1 MMKKADRV
9 SLYVDPFSPPYGGL
23 VQSLSRTCAD
33 CGLDLTVSTASA
45 SAFEDLDLEEGDE
58 CDVALVVGGD
68 GTILRG
74 IDHFR
79 KLGVPVLGVNT
90 GHLGFLASVES
101 EEMLPALRKLSKG
114 EFTEHDLTLLSG
126 TMPSGQKLTAVND
139 LCINRSMM
147 GGILHL
153 EMLVEEELIARVAG
167 DGVVVATPTG
177 STAYALSAG
186 GPILDPHLP
195 AMLVVPIAPHQ
206 LSLRPVV
213 LPHSVRVRLK
223 IGKIRRS
230 GPFVSADGTPV
241 GSLKAGEE
249 LVVTTTSDYCKVVR
263 LENWGGYYGRLGQK
277 LGWGARG

>member
-1 MMKKADRV
+1 MKPVECA
-9 SLYVDPFSPPYGGL
+9 SLYVDSFSPPYEGL
-23 VQSLSRTCAD
+23 VQALVRACED
-33 CGLDLTVSTASA
+33 CGVELFVSTASA
-45 SAFEDLDLEEGDE
+45 SAFEGKDLQEKDR
-58 CDVALVVGGD
+58 CDAALVVGGD

-79 KLGVPVLGVNT
+79 KLKVPVLGINT

-101 EEMLPALRKLSKG
+101 EDMLAALRKLSEG
-114 EFTEHDLTLLSG
+114 EYTEHDLTLLSG
-126 TMPSGQKLTAVND
+126 TMPDGRKLTAVND
-139 LCINRSMM
+139 LCMNRSMM
-147 GGILHL
+147 SGILHL

-186 GPILDPHLP
+186 GPILDPDLP

-213 LPHSVRVRLK
+213 LPHDVTVILKTGKVR
-223 IGKIRRS
+223 GS
-230 GPFVSADGTPV
+230 GPFVSADGAPV
-241 GSLKAGEE
+241 GNLKAGEE
-249 LVVTTTSDYCKVVR
+249 LAVTTSSDYCKVVR
-263 LENWGGYYGRLGQK
+263 LKSWGGYYGRLGKK